1 MVIKMAKTVE
11 ENAAIVLEA
20 LYKESPKTND
30 QFEIDGKRVQEL
42 SGLSPQE
49 INDAVSILID
59 AGYIEWLQYLGTAP
73 FDFGNVRITPRGK
86 LEYEQAKEEYARGSN
101 NMKTMIHE
109 PMTPVGSPYGFTD
122 EDWETVSEKK
132 SRGSTLSVVFGYQF
146 ESKMYDVVR
155 LRENVERNYQL
166 AVDEYNSFRN
176 AVPVVLDFRSL
187 AAGYGEHLFNEIC
200 RDIISADIAVFDT
213 SELNP
218 NVMLEM
224 GVALTWGIRV
234 LPIKIKNC
242 PKPPSDISG
251 QTWADYEDSAQTFV
265 DPDHFTKMV
274 RMVERAARKK
284 RRSRR

>member
-1 MVIKMAKTVE
+1 MAKTVE

-20 LYKESPKTND
+20 LYKEFPKTKG

-42 SGLSPQE
+42 TGLSPQE
-49 INDAVSILID
+49 INDAMSILID
-59 AGYIEWLQYLGTAP
+59 ADYVEWLQYLGTAP
-73 FDFGNVRITPRGK
+73 FDFGHVWITPRGK
-86 LEYEQAKEEYARGSN
+86 LEYERAKEEYERSPTD
-101 NMKTMIHE
+101 MKAMIHE

-122 EDWETVSEKK
+122 EDWETVAEKK
-132 SRGSTLSVVFGYQF
+132 SLGNTLSVVFGYQF
-146 ESKMYDVVR
+146 KSTIYDVAR
-155 LRENVERNYQL
+155 LRENVEKSFRL
-166 AVDEYNSFRN
+166 AVDEYNSLKN
-176 AVPVVLDFRSL
+176 AIPVDLDFRFL

-224 GVALTWGIRV
+224 GVALTWGIRI
-234 LPIKIKNC
+234 LPIKMKDC

-251 QTWADYEDSAQTFV
+251 QTWADYEDSAQVFV
-265 DPDHFTKMV
+265 DPDHSKKMV

-284 RRSRR
+284 QKSKR

>member
-1 MVIKMAKTVE
+1 MAKTVE

-20 LYKESPKTND
+20 LYKEFPKTEGR
-30 QFEIDGKRVQEL
+30 FEIDGGRVQEL
-42 SGLSPQE
+42 TGLSPEE

-59 AGYIEWLQYLGTAP
+59 AGYVEWFQYLGTAP
-73 FDFGNVRITPRGK
+73 FDFGHVWITPRGK
-86 LEYEQAKEEYARGSN
+86 LEYERAKKEYEGSSTD
-101 NMKTMIHE
+101 MKTMIYE

-122 EDWETVSEKK
+122 EDWETVAEKK
-132 SRGSTLSVVFGYQF
+132 SLGTTLSVVFGYQF
-146 ESKMYDVVR
+146 KSTFYEVTK
-155 LRENVERNYQL
+155 LRENVENTFKL
-166 AVDEYNSFRN
+166 AVDEYNSLKN

-234 LPIKIKNC
+234 LPIKMKDC

-251 QTWADYEDSAQTFV
+251 HTWADYEDSAQVFL
-265 DPDHFTKMV
+265 DPDHSNKMV

-284 RRSRR
+284 QKGKR